1 MNDTNHST
9 KEYLVP
15 ATLLIGAQWGDEG
28 KGRVADWLAA
38 DANVVARYAGGD
50 NAGHTVV
57 VGQKVFKLHLI
68 PSGILHS
75 SVTCVLGNGMVI
87 NPVNLV
93 REIDE
98 IEAMGVPVTPDR
110 LVISSR
116 AHLITPA
123 HVALDAASEKA
134 RGADAIGTTLRGI
147 GPAYLDKTGR
157 QGIRAGSLRNE
168 EELADML
175 YQMVERANP
184 TVVAAGLAPLDPQKA
199 ALDVI
204 VAARRLQP
212 YIKDVTEYINT
223 RLKTG
228 DRVLCEGAQG
238 TMLDVDHGDYP
249 FVTSSSPT
257 AGGALTGLGFGPRYV
272 DRVVG
277 VGKAF
282 STRVGSGPMPT
293 ELSGD
298 LASRLRGTGENFWD
312 EFGTTTGR
320 PRRCGW
326 LDAVIL
332 RYAARVSGF
341 TELVLTK
348 LDVLSGFDEL
358 KIATSYRVDGHE
370 VSMPPDT
377 LAQLERA
384 EPVYETL
391 PGWSED
397 VSRAR
402 QRSDLP
408 TNTLRYIQR
417 VAELCEVPINTV
429 SVGPE
434 RDQLVHLS

>member
-1 MNDTNHST
+1 M
-9 KEYLVP
+9 P

-38 DANVVARYAGGD
+38 DAHVVARYAGGD

-68 PSGILHS
+68 PSGILHP

-98 IEAMGVPVTPDR
+98 IEAMGVAVTPER

-134 RGADAIGTTLRGI
+134 RGTDAIGTTLRGI

-157 QGIRAGSLRNE
+157 QGIRAGSLRDE
-168 EELADML
+168 EGLADML
-175 YQMVERANP
+175 YRMVERANP
-184 TVVAAGLAPLDPQKA
+184 TVIAAGMAPLDPQKA

-204 VAARRLQP
+204 IAARRLQP
-212 YIKDVTEYINT
+212 YIQDVTEYINA
-223 RLKTG
+223 RLKAG

-257 AGGALTGLGFGPRYV
+257 AGGALTGLGFGPRSV

-298 LASRLRGTGENFWD
+298 LAARLRGTGENFWD

-348 LDVLSGFDEL
+348 LDILSGIDEL
-358 KIATSYRVDGHE
+358 KIATAYKVDGRE
-370 VSMPPDT
+370 VTMPPDT

-391 PGWSED
+391 PGWKED
-397 VSRAR
+397 VSGAR
-402 QRSDLP
+402 RGSDLP
-408 TNTLRYIQR
+408 MNTLRYIQR
-417 VAELCEVPINTV
+417 VAELCEVPIQTV

-434 RDQLVHLS
+434 RDQLVHLL